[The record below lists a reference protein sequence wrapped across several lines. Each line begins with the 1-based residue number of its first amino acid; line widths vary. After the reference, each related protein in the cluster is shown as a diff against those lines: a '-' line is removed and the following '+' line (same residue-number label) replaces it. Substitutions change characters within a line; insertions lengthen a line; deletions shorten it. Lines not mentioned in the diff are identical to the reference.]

1 MDTLGMD
8 TGEAD
13 VGLVSPVQQYAAGPS
28 LSSPARLQTI
38 DPESRP
44 RISYPFSDTEDS
56 DTDLSSSPITRFAAA
71 GANPSTPT
79 GGVPSF
85 SSNNPAPPLP
95 MPVAIKKSARR
106 SNGAGMKSVRE
117 QSGGDGD
124 ADDSDEG
131 LENADLSGSENGG
144 VRQNAA
150 FSSVGS
156 AGNSGSMGLG
166 WGSLDAEKVLK
177 SGYLKKKGEKRKT
190 WKTRWFVL
198 RTTKLAYYK
207 NEKEYELLNII
218 PLQNITTVA
227 DVDLQR
233 RSNVFGLVTRERTF
247 YFQAS
252 GPTEMESWIFLMR
265 EAQREVQKV
274 TGGPPPPV
282 RSRILSTSENN
293 HGIPSPPLSADTV
306 GSPPQSMG
314 RNDVKV
320 QFADMVITGSL
331 PKSTG
336 QMGIFGSK
344 GTSSLSM
351 EAISNSFKR
360 PILGLSSTMPSA
372 PAPAEFSPLDSDA
385 HSQLSARESV
395 ESSLLT
401 YASTP
406 SMLPIASS
414 SSSANELTPP
424 ASSSEFAK
432 VAQQGHNLQIP
443 LHQSRSMHS
452 PLTSAS
458 QIDSVNIELQN
469 SDASNT
475 LLNGN
480 NQHAP
485 VEPVESSSIATPDPN
500 IISEDAKKST
510 PDEIMQRDE
519 ILAAPLS
526 PSLLETTQ
534 SSLRFG
540 ATDTSLRVNVPTSA
554 GVSGPSSGGIALK
567 SALRKPRNSFPVPLK
582 TATHAGGG
590 AESVLTTP
598 GSAPSYGGNVL
609 SRALFDSFDGDEDEA
624 GKQNQG
630 GAYTLSSSD
639 EDEDGGLFS
648 GRGVAGKS
656 DGGVNDNVVVREGY
670 LQKQGLEK
678 TLVCTEKWQTH
689 ELQGQRGKLHGQ
701 KMSTTL
707 KRKYLTTVSKN
718 LQEYVV
724 KRIIPLRT
732 VLDIL
737 EIDPLGK
744 SQYYCFKVVL
754 PKRNLILAAAS
765 AEEMVMWID
774 DLRNV
779 HTQLK
784 GHL

>member
-1 MDTLGMD
+1 MDTD
-8 TGEAD
+8 D
-13 VGLVSPVQQYAAGPS
+13 VNVGLVSPVLPYAAGPS

-71 GANPSTPT
+71 GATPSMPA

-95 MPVAIKKSARR
+95 MPVAIKKSGRK
-106 SNGAGMKSVRE
+106 SNGVGMKSVRE
-117 QSGGDGD
+117 QSAGDGD

-131 LENADLSGSENGG
+131 LEIADMSGSENGG

-156 AGNSGSMGLG
+156 AGNSGSIGLG

-282 RSRILSTSENN
+282 RSRILSASENN

-320 QFADMVITGSL
+320 QFADMVITGSV

-372 PAPAEFSPLDSDA
+372 PAPAEISPLDSDA
-385 HSQLSARESV
+385 HSQLSARDSV

-406 SMLPIASS
+406 SMLPVASS

-424 ASSSEFAK
+424 AISSELAK
-432 VAQQGHNLQIP
+432 ASQHGHNLQIP
-443 LHQSRSMHS
+443 LHQSRSMNS
-452 PLTSAS
+452 PSAL
-458 QIDSVNIELQN
+458 QIDSVNMELQI
-469 SDASNT
+469 SDTPSNAY
-475 LLNGN
+475 NGN
-480 NQHAP
+480 NQRAP
-485 VEPVESSSIATPDPN
+485 VEPVESSSTVTPDSN
-500 IISEDAKKST
+500 TISDNAKKSA
-510 PDEIMQRDE
+510 PDEIMRRDE
-519 ILAAPLS
+519 TLAAPQS
-526 PSLLETTQ
+526 TSIIETTQ
-534 SSLRFG
+534 ASLRLG
-540 ATDTSLRVNVPTSA
+540 ATDTSLRANAPASLAPSTA
-554 GVSGPSSGGIALK
+554 GVSGPSTSTGGPALK

-582 TATHAGGG
+582 TATLAGG
-590 AESVLTTP
+590 AESGLTP
-598 GSAPSYGGNVL
+598 GSAPSYGGNAL
-609 SRALFDSFDGDEDEA
+609 SRALFDSFDGDEDEG

-656 DGGVNDNVVVREGY
+656 EGGGGVNDNVVVREGY

-678 TLVCTEKWQTH
+678 TLVRLEKWQTH
-689 ELQGQRGKLHGQ
+689 ELQGQRGE
-701 KMSTTL
+701 S
-707 KRKYLTTVSKN
+707 YLAKKKVTHQREIADHHSKHS
-718 LQEYVV
+718 QEYVV

-744 SQYYCFKVVL
+744 SQFYCFKVVL